1 MLLGMTR
8 LPIFLTIISVV
19 GLGGFLLG
27 QNRPIPTRIGMINSE
42 KVIQAH
48 KDFPKVKAVQDQA
61 KKELDPI
68 LERLKPLDEAVKGG
82 KATAKQQEDYRI
94 LTDAYTRATR
104 DWTTRQQ
111 TVLAP
116 ITAAIDK
123 EITAFAR
130 AQSIALILDERVSS
144 ESALVV
150 FRDDV
155 VDLTD
160 AVIKT
165 LK

>member
-1 MLLGMTR
+1 MMR
-8 LPIFLTIISVV
+8 LPLFLAVLSVV
-19 GLGGFLLG
+19 GLGGFLMG
-27 QNRPIPTRIGMINSE
+27 QNRPVPTRIAMINSE

-48 KDFPKVKAVQDQA
+48 KDFPRVKTVQDQA

-94 LTDAYTRATR
+94 LTDAYNRATR

-111 TVLAP
+111 QVLAP
-116 ITAAIDK
+116 LTAAIDK

-130 AQSIALILDERVSS
+130 AQGIALVLDERVSS

-150 FRDDV
+150 YRDDT

-160 AVIKT
+160 AVIK
-165 LK
+165 LISK